1 MRRSLRLSVRSA
13 LTTRSHTS
21 SKPATIPRMGSG
33 AANLLWK
40 FWYPLLT
47 RLTRHAPVVFL
58 NYGYAEEGAD
68 ASAPAL
74 SAEDEPDRPCIQ
86 LYDAVVRPISLK
98 GLRILE
104 VSCGHGGGASY
115 IARYFHPESMNAV
128 DRNASAVALC
138 QKRHAVSN
146 LTFST
151 GNALALDFP
160 NESFDAVV
168 NVEAS
173 HCYPD
178 VPRFL
183 TEVARVLCPGGHF
196 LYADFRL
203 KTETDLLRRQLE
215 QSGLQ
220 IVESEDISQN
230 VVRGMQL
237 NTEKYL
243 KLINDL
249 VPSFLR
255 KPAMRFAG
263 VPGSAIYEE
272 LVSGETVYMRY
283 AAKNGM
289 EPIVQAGQ
297 GVNA

>member
-1 MRRSLRLSVRSA
+1 
-13 LTTRSHTS
+13 
-21 SKPATIPRMGSG
+21 MGSG
-33 AANLLWK
+33 SANLLWK
-40 FWYPLLT
+40 FWYPQLT
-47 RLTRHAPVVFL
+47 RLTRNAPVVFL
-58 NYGYAEEGAD
+58 NYGYVEEGAA
-68 ASAPAL
+68 ASVPAL
-74 SAEDEPDRPCIQ
+74 HPEDEPDRPCIQ

-115 IARYFHPESMNAV
+115 IARYFHPESMHGI

-146 LTFST
+146 LSFSI

-178 VPRFL
+178 MPRFL
-183 TEVARVLCPGGHF
+183 TEVARVLRPGGHF

-203 KTETDLLRRQLE
+203 KTEADLLRRQLE

-220 IVESEDISQN
+220 IIECEDISQN
-230 VVRGMQL
+230 VVRGMRL

-249 VPSFLR
+249 VPTFLR
-255 KPAMRFAG
+255 KPALRFAG

-272 LVSGETVYMRY
+272 LNSGVTVYMRY
-283 AAKNGM
+283 VLRPPM
-289 EPIVQAGQ
+289 
-297 GVNA
+297 